1 MMKHF
6 FCESGFIE
14 ETISYISKYN
24 LKQTYSYSVVYG
36 LYDNYTEDIKSI
48 LFTGIN
54 KGVFSTA
61 KFDSYPELV
70 FARIVENDP
79 IVKNWLRPAINEFKL
94 TYNNGKKYIPDFV
107 VETEELCYL
116 VEIKGE
122 DKINNPDVIEKRNR
136 AVSYCEIASN
146 WANANNYK
154 SWKHLFIPANDV
166 QPNIRFDYLAKR
178 FICNKIIN
186 L

>member
-1 MMKHF
+1 MVSDLLFKLINQVYYHYVNNYGELNTKNIIMMYKRDIANKIYNQMMKHF

-94 TYNNGKKYIPDFV
+94 TYNNGK
-107 VETEELCYL
+107 
-116 VEIKGE
+116 
-122 DKINNPDVIEKRNR
+122 
-136 AVSYCEIASN
+136 
-146 WANANNYK
+146 
-154 SWKHLFIPANDV
+154 
-166 QPNIRFDYLAKR
+166 NIFQIL
-178 FICNKIIN
+178 
-186 L
+186 